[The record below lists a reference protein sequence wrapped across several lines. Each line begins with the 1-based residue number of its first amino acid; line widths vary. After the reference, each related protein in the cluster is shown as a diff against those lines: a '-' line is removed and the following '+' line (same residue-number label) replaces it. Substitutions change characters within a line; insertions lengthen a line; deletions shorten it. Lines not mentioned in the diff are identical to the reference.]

1 MDKSEV
7 LGVLLVDEEDVG
19 LVDKKDVVLLDKE
32 NVVLLVKEDVVLLD
46 KEDVVSKESEVVVE
60 GMEGVEIRNNFVFLF
75 TNKSYQDKIILF
87 RIYNLN

>member
-46 KEDVVSKESEVVVE
+46 KEDVVSKESKVVV
-60 GMEGVEIRNNFVFLF
+60 EGVEIRIDFVFAKLR
-75 TNKSYQDKIILF
+75 SSSILSSVEAE
-87 RIYNLN
+87 